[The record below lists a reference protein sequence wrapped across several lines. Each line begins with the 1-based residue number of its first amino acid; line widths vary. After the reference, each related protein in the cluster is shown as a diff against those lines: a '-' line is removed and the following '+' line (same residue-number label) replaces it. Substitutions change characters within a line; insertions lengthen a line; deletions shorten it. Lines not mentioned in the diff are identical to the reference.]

1 MEVLRAANR
10 PLLLPF
16 LGVLPARVDFLIEN
30 YGLSKSKC
38 KLLVMGGDD
47 EEIDR
52 ASDPKLI
59 SEIRSKL
66 NCSDDELL
74 IVTGGK
80 IDSSKTEVFNLM
92 RGR

>member
-1 MEVLRAANR
+1 M
-10 PLLLPF
+10 
-16 LGVLPARVDFLIEN
+16 IEN

-92 RGR
+92 RAVGSLRKKVGAPSAVGIRTSVK